1 MKITVKAAIL
11 WLGSVFAGSAVLSF
25 SVLTSW
31 TGDPAA
37 LFRFLETYSVIHKDY
52 FRDISDTKLLDGA
65 TAGMVNALDDPYSQF
80 LSGDD
85 YANFMKQSTA
95 EYGGVGV
102 VVGENADHEFL
113 VMSVFPKSAAEAAG
127 ILPGDVILAVDSLS
141 AEESTIEEIAE
152 SIRGEAGSSVTLR
165 LRRDGEEIT
174 YRVTRSN
181 ITMPTVTTEM
191 LTDDI
196 GYVHIFGFAKHTAEE
211 LKTEL
216 AKLRESGAE
225 KLVIDLRMNP
235 GGMVD
240 VVTDVAGQLLTGGTI
255 VSYQSK
261 AGILHSFDTK
271 GVEKPL
277 PLAILIDKNSASAS
291 EILAGAAQDKKEGVI
306 IGETSFGK
314 GTMQMVMQLSDDE
327 ALKLSIAEYI
337 TAAGRKID
345 KIGIKPDIEVEQ
357 TGRIFD
363 KETDSVIARAVEEL
377 EK

>member
-1 MKITVKAAIL
+1 
-11 WLGSVFAGSAVLSF
+11 
-25 SVLTSW
+25 
-31 TGDPAA
+31 
-37 LFRFLETYSVIHKDY
+37 
-52 FRDISDTKLLDGA
+52 
-65 TAGMVNALDDPYSQF
+65 
-80 LSGDD
+80 
-85 YANFMKQSTA
+85 
-95 EYGGVGV
+95 
-102 VVGENADHEFL
+102 
-113 VMSVFPKSAAEAAG
+113 
-127 ILPGDVILAVDSLS
+127 
-141 AEESTIEEIAE
+141 
-152 SIRGEAGSSVTLR
+152 
-165 LRRDGEEIT
+165 
-174 YRVTRSN
+174 
-181 ITMPTVTTEM
+181 
-191 LTDDI
+191 
-196 GYVHIFGFAKHTAEE
+196 
-211 LKTEL
+211 
-216 AKLRESGAE
+216 
-225 KLVIDLRMNP
+225 
-235 GGMVD
+235 MVD